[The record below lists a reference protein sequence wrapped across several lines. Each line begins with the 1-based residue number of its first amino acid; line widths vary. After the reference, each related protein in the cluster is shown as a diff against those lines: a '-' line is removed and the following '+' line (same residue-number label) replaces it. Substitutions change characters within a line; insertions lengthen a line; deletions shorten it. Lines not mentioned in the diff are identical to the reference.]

1 MATTHDLETGMGS
14 ETSTLQEHTNL
25 PQDTS
30 SFASLF
36 DIEKDATPSPDPSLH
51 NSIEKDTYLSPD
63 ASTEPNAE
71 ESSATT
77 PPVNLML
84 DPSSYP
90 DGGLKAWLAVGGA
103 FCSLF
108 VSFGM

>member
-1 MATTHDLETGMGS
+1 MAQTHDLETGMGS
-14 ETSTLQEHTNL
+14 ETSTLQEHKANP

-30 SFASLF
+30 STSSLF
-36 DIEKDATPSPDPSLH
+36 EKDAAPSPDPSIH
-51 NSIEKDTYLSPD
+51 NDIEKDTYSPD

-71 ESSATT
+71 KSSATT
-77 PPVNLML
+77 PPVGLL

-103 FCSLF
+103 FCSMF
-108 VSFGM
+108 VSFGMCE